1 MKVVRL
7 HGPRDLRKHDEPEPT
22 TGPGDSLLR
31 IQAVGICGSD
41 LHWYSHGGIAERR
54 LKAPH
59 VLGHEATALTEDGR
73 LVGIEPAV
81 PCGHCRLCLEG
92 SPNLCPNQRHLAD
105 GTTDG
110 VLSERYVW
118 PTRYIVPLPESIDWI
133 TGTMVEPLAAALHPV
148 DLGKLRAGM
157 RVGVFGCGT
166 MGLLVVQLARAMGAT
181 QVIATEK
188 LPHRLDAARE
198 FGATHVVPAV
208 GDEGAEAWALAGD
221 EGVDVAFEAAGD
233 MAAIES
239 AIAATRYGG
248 TLVIIGIIPE
258 KELTITFGAARKKG
272 LTIKFSMRSRNTY
285 ERAMRLVEQGI
296 IDVLPMVTHR
306 FPLAQYREAFA
317 SAERREGIKTVIE
330 VAGGQ

>member
-1 MKVVRL
+1 MKVIRL
-7 HGPRDLRKHDEPEPT
+7 HGPRDLRLHDEPEPAVA
-22 TGPGDSLLR
+22 PPDALFH

-41 LHWYSHGGIAERR
+41 LHWYSHGGIAERT
-54 LKAPH
+54 LKSPH

-81 PCGHCRLCLEG
+81 PCGQCRLCREG
-92 SPNLCPNQRHLAD
+92 SPNLCRAQRHLAD

-110 VLSERYVW
+110 VLSERYAW
-118 PTRYIVPLPESIDWI
+118 PMEWVLPLPASIDPI

-166 MGLLVVQLARAMGAT
+166 MGLLMVQLARAMGAA

-198 FGATHVVPAV
+198 FGATDVLSAT
-208 GDEGAEAWALAGD
+208 GDEGAEAFARAGG

-233 MAAIES
+233 VS
-239 AIAATRYGG
+239 AIQQAIRATRWGG
-248 TLVIIGIIPE
+248 LLVIVGIIPE
-258 KELTITFGAARKKG
+258 KELTFTFSEARKKG
-272 LTIKFSMRSRNTY
+272 MTIKFSMRSRNTY
-285 ERAMRLVEQGI
+285 GRALRLVEQGV
-296 IDVLPMVTHR
+296 IDVRPYVTGR
-306 FPLAQYREAFA
+306 FPLEKAAEAFA

-330 VAGGQ
+330 MV